1 MDKDF
6 AIVLIPLAFML
17 ISVVLLSG
25 LAAMFA

>member
-17 ISVVLLSG
+17 ISIVLLSAVG
-25 LAAMFA
+25 MMFA